1 MELTE
6 AMAALLQKTA
16 DAFPGAQ
23 RRRYMAE
30 AVEAFD
36 LSQRQ
41 AERHLGWAHDTVR
54 KALHEFHSGITCVD
68 NFSARGR
75 KPCEFH
81 LPQLSQDIRDL
92 VADLLQTDHPFQT
105 PLLDLSAGFQG
116 AELVLYPLEGDQRL
130 HRGSVGAVVA
140 RETTALPEGR
150 HVVAGP
156 RQRTGEPQ
164 SPQSVP
170 LSASAV
176 RAGDPTDDRAGV

>member
-16 DAFPGAQ
+16 DAFHGAQ

-41 AERHLGWAHDTVR
+41 AERHLGWAHNTVR
-54 KALHEFHSGITCVD
+54 KALHELHSGITCVD

-92 VADLLQTDHPFQT
+92 VADLLQTDPTFQT
-105 PLLDLSAGFQG
+105 TQLYCRLSAAEVRKQLIEFKGYTDEQLPTVQTIGAKLNDLGF
-116 AELVLYPLEGDQRL
+116 RL
-130 HRGSVGAVVA
+130 RTVVKS
-140 RETTALPEGR
+140 R
-150 HVVAGP
+150 
-156 RQRTGEPQ
+156 PQ
-164 SPQSVP
+164 KK
-170 LSASAV
+170 
-176 RAGDPTDDRAGV
+176 

>member
-1 MELTE
+1 MELTK

-16 DAFPGAQ
+16 DAFQGAQ

-41 AERHLGWAHDTVR
+41 AERQLGWAHNTVR

-81 LPQLSQDIRDL
+81 LPQLFQDIRDL
-92 VADLLQTDHPFQT
+92 VAELLQTDPTFQT
-105 PLLDLSAGFQG
+105 TQLYCRLSAPQVRKQLIECKGYTDKQLPTVQTIGEKLNDLGF
-116 AELVLYPLEGDQRL
+116 RL
-130 HRGSVGAVVA
+130 RTVVKS
-140 RETTALPEGR
+140 R
-150 HVVAGP
+150 
-156 RQRTGEPQ
+156 PQ
-164 SPQSVP
+164 KK
-170 LSASAV
+170 
-176 RAGDPTDDRAGV
+176 